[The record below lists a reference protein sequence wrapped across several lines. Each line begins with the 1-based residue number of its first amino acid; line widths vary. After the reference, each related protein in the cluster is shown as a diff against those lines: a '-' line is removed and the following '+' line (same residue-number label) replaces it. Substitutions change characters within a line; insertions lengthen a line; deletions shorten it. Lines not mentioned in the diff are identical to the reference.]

1 MQITEP
7 VHQME
12 REKLSSNRNVILLII
27 VAALGYFVDIYD
39 LILFSVIR
47 IKSLNGLGITDP
59 VQLKSIGSFLI
70 NCQMIGMLTGGIIW
84 GILGDKKGRL
94 WVLFGSIIT
103 YSLANIAN
111 GFVTNV
117 DQYAALRFIAG
128 VGLAGELG
136 AGVTLITETMSKENR
151 GYGTMLIAGIGLFGA
166 VVAAQVGG
174 HFSWQTSYIVGGV
187 MGLVLLLMRVGVIES
202 GMFHKIKESNT
213 ERGNFFMLFTS
224 WSRFKR
230 FINSI
235 LIAIPVWF
243 VIGVVVTFANDFGIA
258 MKATEPLSP
267 GKGIMYA
274 YIGIAL
280 GDLLCGFLSQVF
292 KTRKKIVLVFLTAT
306 LASVLYF
313 LFSRNF
319 SAQFFHIMCFV
330 MGLSTGYWV
339 VFVTMGAEQ
348 FGTNIR
354 ATVAT
359 TIPNFVR
366 GSLVPV
372 LILFNYVTTLFTGE
386 EAIIKSGMVVGL
398 ITIAFAYWALF
409 NLEETYGKDLDYLE
423 K

>member
-1 MQITEP
+1 MQIIEP
-7 VHQME
+7 AQQME
-12 REKLSSNRNVILLII
+12 KEKSSTKKNITLLII

-59 VQLKSIGSFLI
+59 DQLASIGSFLL
-70 NCQMIGMLTGGIIW
+70 NCQMIGMLTGGILW
-84 GILGDKKGRL
+84 GVLGDKKGRL

-111 GFVTNV
+111 GFVTSV
-117 DQYAALRFIAG
+117 DQYAILRFIAG

-136 AGVTLITETMSKENR
+136 AGITLITETMSKENR

-166 VVAAQVGG
+166 VVAAQVGK
-174 HFSWQTSYIVGGV
+174 HYDWQTSFIVGGI
-187 MGLVLLLMRVGVIES
+187 MGLVLLLLRLGVIES
-202 GMFHKIKESNT
+202 GMFHKVKSE
-213 ERGNFFMLFTS
+213 EVQRGNFFMLFTS
-224 WSRFKR
+224 WNKFKR

-235 LIAIPVWF
+235 LIAVPVWF
-243 VIGVVVTFANDFGIA
+243 VIGVIVTFANDFGKE
-258 MKATEPLSP
+258 MNATEPLSP
-267 GKGIMYA
+267 GNGIMYA
-274 YIGIAL
+274 YIGIAI
-280 GDLLCGFLSQVF
+280 GDLLCGALSQVF
-292 KTRKKIVLVFLTAT
+292 KTRKKIVFIFLTAT
-306 LASVLYF
+306 LVSVVFF

-319 SAQFFHIMCFV
+319 NAQFFHIMCFI

-366 GSLVPV
+366 GSLVVV
-372 LILFNYVTTLFTGE
+372 LLFYNWLKPTQGVIHSGLIVGLFTIG
-386 EAIIKSGMVVGL
+386 
-398 ITIAFAYWALF
+398 IAYFALF
-409 NLEETYGKDLDYLE
+409 NLSETYGKDLDYVE

>member
-1 MQITEP
+1 MQLSEP
-7 VHQME
+7 INQVEQ
-12 REKLSSNRNVILLII
+12 KKSTTNRNITLLII

-47 IKSLNGLGITDP
+47 IKSLNGLGITNPDE
-59 VQLKSIGSFLI
+59 LSSIGSFLI
-70 NCQMIGMLTGGIIW
+70 NCQMIGMLTGGILW

-111 GFVTNV
+111 GFVTTV

-174 HFSWQTSYIVGGV
+174 HYSWQTSYIIGGV

-202 GMFHKIKESNT
+202 GMFHKIKDVEVA
-213 ERGNFFMLFTS
+213 RGDFFMLFTS
-224 WSRFKR
+224 WSRFSR
-230 FINSI
+230 FLSSI
-235 LIAIPVWF
+235 LIAVPVWF
-243 VIGVVVTFANDFGIA
+243 VIGVVVTFANDFGKA
-258 MKATEPLSP
+258 MGATETLSP
-267 GKGIMYA
+267 GNGIMYA

-280 GDLLCGFLSQVF
+280 GDLLCGSLSQVF
-292 KTRKKIVLVFLTAT
+292 KTRKKMVFIFLTAT
-306 LASVLYF
+306 LLSVLYF
-313 LFSRNF
+313 LLSKSFNAR
-319 SAQFFHIMCFV
+319 FFHIMCFI

-372 LILFNYVTTLFTGE
+372 LLFFNFLKPNFG
-386 EAIIKSGMVVGL
+386 IINSGL
-398 ITIAFAYWALF
+398 IVGATTIALAYIALY
-409 NLEETYGKDLDYLE
+409 NLEETYGKELDYVE